1 MKHVSTPK
9 ADLQVRNLKSQLSFI
24 ITENDSLRK
33 EVKSLNR
40 SLSTFETSKS
50 SLGGA
55 IGGEVRAL
63 REELEECRESRD
75 TALKEILI
83 LKQVSSYYKNKDD
96 QESRDIENEM
106 FTLR

>member
-1 MKHVSTPK
+1 MT
-9 ADLQVRNLKSQLSFI
+9 
-24 ITENDSLRK
+24 
-33 EVKSLNR
+33 
-40 SLSTFETSKS
+40 KS
-50 SLGGA
+50 SQGGGGGM

-63 REELEECRESRD
+63 REELEDCRESRD

>member
-1 MKHVSTPK
+1 M
-9 ADLQVRNLKSQLSFI
+9 
-24 ITENDSLRK
+24 
-33 EVKSLNR
+33 KSLNR
-40 SLSTFETSKS
+40 SLSTFDTATNKS
-50 SLGGA
+50 SLGAAA
-55 IGGEVRAL
+55 IGSEVRAL